1 MAAEISA
8 AQLIV
13 TLKPA
18 KHKNSLV
25 GNKFFA
31 TFVVDVAQM

>member
-1 MAAEISA
+1 MDAEISA

-18 KHKNSLV
+18 KHKYSLV
-25 GNKFFA
+25 GTKL
-31 TFVVDVAQM
+31 FVIFHVDVAQM